1 MRLALVV
8 LLAVLLPTASG
19 SVLSGSALSGSTLP
33 GATPESTRGM
43 AGVVTREEYAQVR
56 RGMTRVRVERIFGA
70 GRSCVYL
77 KYELDNVL
85 FIGRQYRGTAGT
97 EVAISYER
105 PGDGGRA
112 RVVHKWWPGFEP
124 CFDDDQ

>member
-1 MRLALVV
+1 M
-8 LLAVLLPTASG
+8 G
-19 SVLSGSALSGSTLP
+19 
-33 GATPESTRGM
+33 
-43 AGVVTREEYAQVR
+43 GVVTREEYAQVH

-85 FIGRQYRGTAGT
+85 FIGRQYHSTAGSD
-97 EVAISYER
+97 VAIGYER

-112 RVVHKWWPGFEP
+112 RVVYKRWPGFEP
-124 CFDDDQ
+124 CFTDDR